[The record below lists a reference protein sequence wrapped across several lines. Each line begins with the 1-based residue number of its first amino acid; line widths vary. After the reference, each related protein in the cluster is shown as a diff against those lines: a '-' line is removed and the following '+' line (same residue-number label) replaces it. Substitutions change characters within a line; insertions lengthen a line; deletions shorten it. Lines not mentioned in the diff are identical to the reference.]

1 MEEGSWI
8 EKIQNLNKKDKKIFQ
23 TNKILRFKIG
33 IILSA
38 CLAVFFLSS
47 NYWWGDYSPIQQSQ
61 IGEKVDINGT
71 KFILQDWKYNPNK
84 KSMRIKMF
92 IDPNATDTYANL
104 YKVSF
109 VMRDLEK
116 EDYENT
122 QIHSKIL
129 YQDDR
134 YLVVEVSD
142 LPENFQKMVV
152 YVDDANEENNEVAL
166 QTFSISKSDDNEK
179 MGGFSGDYRKLKKVK
194 NWTSETTFAYKKE
207 GLRFQIMFL
216 ENNIAKKDMQI
227 KKLEEKKQIIHE
239 KQQDLEA
246 SKTHKTPEEQ
256 TNITYEIHSL
266 DDTINDNK
274 SSISSKEA
282 NIAALEEQIK
292 AMKNQIQSLIE
303 IGK

>member
-1 MEEGSWI
+1 
-8 EKIQNLNKKDKKIFQ
+8 
-23 TNKILRFKIG
+23 
-33 IILSA
+33 
-38 CLAVFFLSS
+38 
-47 NYWWGDYSPIQQSQ
+47 WWGDYSPIQQSQ

-92 IDPNATDTYANL
+92 IDPNATDTYTNL

-227 KKLEEKKQIIHE
+227 KKLEEKNQIIHE

>member
-92 IDPNATDTYANL
+92 IDPNATDTYTNL

-227 KKLEEKKQIIHE
+227 KKLEEKNQIIHE

-256 TNITYEIHSL
+256 TNITY
-266 DDTINDNK
+266 
-274 SSISSKEA
+274 
-282 NIAALEEQIK
+282 
-292 AMKNQIQSLIE
+292 
-303 IGK
+303 